1 MKNTVSYIVAAVLCL
16 MPLAAGAQALP
27 YVASVTNAVSLSK
40 AGADVAE
47 ISNIANAA
55 FTNAAAIPY
64 SDLKADFA
72 AGYTMWQPSM
82 VKSNIINV
90 AGAYKLNDKMGVAAG
105 FRYGMNPSYQVTD
118 ESGSSKGTF
127 TPSDMQVNVGFAW
140 RFLPYL
146 SAGVNLGYASSSL
159 AKDYSYGAL
168 TSDIF
173 LMSKFSDF
181 RAALGVSNLG
191 TKVKSLAG
199 VSYALPA
206 SATLGAGYG
215 KVFAENHGV
224 DVQLEANYYFTGGL
238 TAAVGAEYTF
248 GGLASVRVGYNFSAD
263 SPLPSYASVGLGA
276 KVIGVKLDLA
286 YLVASGDSPMKNTLA
301 LQLGYCF

>member
-1 MKNTVSYIVAAVLCL
+1 MKNTLLYIVAAALCL
-16 MPLAAGAQALP
+16 MPFASNAQVLP
-27 YVASVTNAVSLSK
+27 YVASEMNAVSLAK
-40 AGADVAE
+40 AGSDVTE
-47 ISNIANAA
+47 TSNIANAA

-82 VKSNIINV
+82 AKSNVINV

-105 FRYGMNPSYQVTD
+105 FRYGVNPAYQITD
-118 ESGSSKGTF
+118 ESGSAKGTF
-127 TPSDMQVNVGFAW
+127 SPSDMQANVGFAW

-159 AKDYSYGAL
+159 AKGYSYGAL
-168 TSDIF
+168 TSDVF

-191 TKVKSLAG
+191 TNVKSLSG
-199 VSYALPA
+199 ESYALPS

-215 KVFAENHGV
+215 SVFAEDHGV

-238 TAAVGAEYTF
+238 SASFGAEYTY
-248 GGLASVRVGYNFSAD
+248 GGLASVRAGYNFSAE

-276 KVIGVKLDLA
+276 KFMGIKFDLA
-286 YLVASGDSPMKNTLA
+286 YLIAAGDSPMKNTLA